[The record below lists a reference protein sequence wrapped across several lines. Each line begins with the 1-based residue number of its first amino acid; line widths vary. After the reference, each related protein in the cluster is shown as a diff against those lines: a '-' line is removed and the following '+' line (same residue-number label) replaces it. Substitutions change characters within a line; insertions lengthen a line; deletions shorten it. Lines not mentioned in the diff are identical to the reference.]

1 MVHIAIEKQ
10 GFFKYLEHD
19 AYFYLDCVCLCVFT
33 CVFALEASRL
43 PALLQYPASHSG
55 K

>member
-19 AYFYLDCVCLCVFT
+19 AYFCLDCVCLCVCT